1 MFDTDDVRGNS
12 LRIPPQTE
20 FNHVECTDSQFK
32 YWNVHNKLYAAA
44 TLTYLLTRANN
55 SNKQNL

>member
-1 MFDTDDVRGNS
+1 MFDTEDVRGNS

-55 SNKQNL
+55 